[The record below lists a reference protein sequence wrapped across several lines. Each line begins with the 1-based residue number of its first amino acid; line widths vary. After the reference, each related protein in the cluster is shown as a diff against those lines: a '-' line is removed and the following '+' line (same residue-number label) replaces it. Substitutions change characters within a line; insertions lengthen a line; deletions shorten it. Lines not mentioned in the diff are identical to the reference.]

1 MNYVRQVVDF
11 GTYIFTHV
19 PTYYVR
25 NVTVVNIIF
34 VTWKPIYVCY
44 VFFQAEF
51 KYVIR
56 IAL

>member
-1 MNYVRQVVDF
+1 MNYVGQVVDF
-11 GTYIFTHV
+11 GTYIVTHV

-25 NVTVVNIIF
+25 NVTLLNIMF
-34 VTWKPIYVCY
+34 VTWKLICVSY